1 MRVALGIVL
10 VGGACVLAGCG
21 ASQGQEVEAKVQ
33 QFAHATASHDYA
45 TLCNDVLAPSLIA
58 HLTAAGL
65 TCRQA
70 MKIFTSSVHNPTLT
84 VSKVSVDG
92 VTASATVRAQATGQT
107 ASVQSITLVRTDHGW
122 RLASL
127 ASAR

>member
-1 MRVALGIVL
+1 MRFALGIVL
-10 VGGACVLAGCG
+10 VTGALLVAGCG
-21 ASQGQEVEAKVQ
+21 ASQRQQVEAKVQ
-33 QFAHATASHDYA
+33 EFAHATASRDYA

-65 TCRQA
+65 TCKQA
-70 MKIFTSSVHNPTLT
+70 MKIFTSSVHQPAIRVT
-84 VSKVSVDG
+84 KVSVDG
-92 VTASATVRAQATGQT
+92 LVASAVVRATASGQR
-107 ASVQSITLVRTDHGW
+107 ASVQSIQLVKTGHGW

>member
-45 TLCNDVLAPSLIA
+45 TLCNNVLAPSLIA